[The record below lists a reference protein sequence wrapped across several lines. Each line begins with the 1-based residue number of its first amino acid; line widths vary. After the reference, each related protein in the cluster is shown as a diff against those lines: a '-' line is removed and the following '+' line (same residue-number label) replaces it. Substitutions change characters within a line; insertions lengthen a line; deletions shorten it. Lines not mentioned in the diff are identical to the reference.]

1 MTDFRIFELMNR
13 IEAMRS
19 QEESISLSHN
29 YFLKSHLVDAGSRS
43 AIATWCDQVAD
54 TLSFSRETVGIAMLY
69 FDRYLSSGK
78 GQSGDS
84 LQSKDQF
91 QLAAIASFYLA
102 IKLNEPIVMGIDHM
116 SRMTRGFYSEEEIAT
131 MEQDILFSLEWRV
144 SSPTPMDFV
153 RHLLELLPES
163 VHPSCAEGMLQ
174 SAKMKMEFAKSFIF
188 FSSHK
193 PSIVGVGCIMCVM
206 SETKNLTQT
215 ELTEFCIRMST
226 AMHYEQLPL
235 GVLDVQQRFL
245 MQSKP
250 LESIEEKPCNTI
262 DDGSFS

>member
-1 MTDFRIFELMNR
+1 
-13 IEAMRS
+13 MRS

-29 YFLKSHLVDAGSRS
+29 YFLKSHPVDAGSRT

-54 TLSFSRETVGIAMLY
+54 TLSFSRETVSLAMSY

-144 SSPTPMDFV
+144 SGPTPMDFV
-153 RHLLELLPES
+153 RHLVELLPES
-163 VHPSCAEGMLQ
+163 VHRSCAEGMLQ
-174 SAKMKMEFAKSFIF
+174 IAEMKMEFAKSDIF
-188 FSSHK
+188 FSRYK
-193 PSIVGVGCIMCVM
+193 PSIVGVGCIMCAM
-206 SETKNLTQT
+206 SETKNLTQI
-215 ELTEFCIRMST
+215 ELTEFCIRIST
-226 AMHYEQLPL
+226 AMHYEQLPG
-235 GVLDVQQRFL
+235 GVLDVQKRFL
-245 MQSKP
+245 MPSTP
-250 LESIEEKPCNTI
+250 IESTVEKTCGTI
-262 DDGSFS
+262 DDGSLSPVCVSQLA